1 MHSFRLHWYF
11 SLNIAS
17 VWMKKK
23 PRKKDAKREHRTV
36 PSDKEAF
43 LPLILINILYTD
55 ICYRH
60 RRALSTFLAAMA
72 LIRQWRLST
81 FRQRGMDWWRR
92 DIHMPDP
99 ASGLQL
105 PGYDFCLQE
114 LEGPKTRRKL
124 HAPDMTLAKNEL
136 ARGARL
142 PHPGSWCESRLFPLA
157 PSQTVP
163 LWAIELTQPQ
173 FPQEYCQCFP
183 ACLYPKYFQFTQ
195 DINRHCCRRTLVQ
208 LYIRDIWLN

>member
-1 MHSFRLHWYF
+1 
-11 SLNIAS
+11 
-17 VWMKKK
+17 
-23 PRKKDAKREHRTV
+23 
-36 PSDKEAF
+36 
-43 LPLILINILYTD
+43 
-55 ICYRH
+55 
-60 RRALSTFLAAMA
+60 MA

-81 FRQRGMDWWRR
+81 FRQRGTDWWRR

-99 ASGLQL
+99 ASGQQL
-105 PGYDFCLQE
+105 PGYDFSLEE
-114 LEGPKTRRKL
+114 LEDPETHRKL
-124 HAPDMTLAKNEL
+124 HTPDMTLAKNKL

-142 PHPGSWCESRLFPLA
+142 PHPGSWCESRRFPPA

-208 LYIRDIWLN
+208 LYVRDIWLNYKFIALNRYFFKDKSLKVNNPIYTVLGLHSFEHLQWYKHLESRTDCKDLNLLYC